1 MFKVI
6 IPSEMQKKET
16 NTLIGGIREEI
27 PSIRDNDK
35 VIYLFDQNTGK
46 YQYMSSGITY
56 LAGYSLEELNSKGF
70 KSIVKEV
77 ISDKKSTFRTE
88 YNKDVVEEFSAT
100 YLIERKDG
108 QLKMIE
114 DNAFT
119 KLDENGKRIYSIGV
133 LRDISSFKEELDKL
147 VNDKTRL
154 ETILKLSDIIFL
166 ILDKEGNI
174 SLLNEK
180 GFEVFGVENVIGK
193 KYENLLIGN
202 IKDESIIDFENFLNP
217 RSEQH
222 TKCEIKCSNGYTESI
237 LSWQKTTIKDD
248 SRNIVS
254 IIATGQNVTEK
265 KSEENIQKII
275 SQILQAAS
283 TERNLDEL
291 FKFIHDSV
299 AELMSVEN
307 FYIALHDKENNMI
320 TFPYFIDKYDTDNS
334 PKTFGNGLTEYV
346 IRKGRAELIDKRMD
360 QELAGKSETE
370 LIGTQSEI
378 WLGVP
383 LKIKGNTIGVLV
395 VQDYENKN
403 TFTEKH
409 KEILETI
416 SHPIS
421 MAIERKRVEQ
431 EREKLIEKL
440 SELNASKDKLFSLIS
455 HDLRGPFNSLLGFSE
470 ILNGEFD
477 SLTDDEIKEYLKV
490 IYEST
495 QNLYGM
501 TNNLLQ
507 YSRFQMG
514 RTEFKAEKVDL
525 GKIVD
530 NCVKL
535 LKGTVVKKDIN
546 LFKHA
551 DRDSYIYA
559 DEDMLNSVIQNL
571 LSNAIKFTTKGGDV
585 TVLARKVINS
595 EGVNEV
601 ELTIEDKGMGISK
614 ENIQKILKGEMF
626 STPGT
631 EREYG
636 TGLGMFLVKEFL
648 EKNGG
653 KLKIESELYKGSK
666 FICSFPL
673 AMD

>member
-1 MFKVI
+1 
-6 IPSEMQKKET
+6 
-16 NTLIGGIREEI
+16 
-27 PSIRDNDK
+27 
-35 VIYLFDQNTGK
+35 
-46 YQYMSSGITY
+46 
-56 LAGYSLEELNSKGF
+56 
-70 KSIVKEV
+70 
-77 ISDKKSTFRTE
+77 
-88 YNKDVVEEFSAT
+88 
-100 YLIERKDG
+100 
-108 QLKMIE
+108 
-114 DNAFT
+114 
-119 KLDENGKRIYSIGV
+119 
-133 LRDISSFKEELDKL
+133 
-147 VNDKTRL
+147 
-154 ETILKLSDIIFL
+154 
-166 ILDKEGNI
+166 
-174 SLLNEK
+174 
-180 GFEVFGVENVIGK
+180 
-193 KYENLLIGN
+193 
-202 IKDESIIDFENFLNP
+202 
-217 RSEQH
+217 
-222 TKCEIKCSNGYTESI
+222 
-237 LSWQKTTIKDD
+237 
-248 SRNIVS
+248 
-254 IIATGQNVTEK
+254 
-265 KSEENIQKII
+265 
-275 SQILQAAS
+275 
-283 TERNLDEL
+283 
-291 FKFIHDSV
+291 
-299 AELMSVEN
+299 
-307 FYIALHDKENNMI
+307 
-320 TFPYFIDKYDTDNS
+320 
-334 PKTFGNGLTEYV
+334 
-346 IRKGRAELIDKRMD
+346 
-360 QELAGKSETE
+360 
-370 LIGTQSEI
+370 
-378 WLGVP
+378 
-383 LKIKGNTIGVLV
+383 
-395 VQDYENKN
+395 
-403 TFTEKH
+403 
-409 KEILETI
+409 
-416 SHPIS
+416 

-551 DRDSYIYA
+551 DRESYIYA

>member
-1 MFKVI
+1 MLKVI

-16 NTLIGGIREEI
+16 NTLIGGVREEI
-27 PSIRDNDK
+27 PSLKDNDK

-56 LAGYSLEELNSKGF
+56 LAGYSLEEFNSKGF
-70 KSIVKEV
+70 KSLVKEV

-88 YNKDVVEEFSAT
+88 YDKNIIEEFSAT

-108 QLKMIE
+108 QLRRIE

-119 KLDENGKRIYSIGV
+119 KLDENGRRIYSIGV
-133 LRDISSFKEELDKL
+133 LRDITSFKEELDKL

-154 ETILKLSDIIFL
+154 ETILTLSDIIFL
-166 ILDKEGNI
+166 ILDKEGNV

-180 GFEVFGVENVIGK
+180 GFEVLGVENVIGK
-193 KYENLLIGN
+193 KYENLLKGN
-202 IKDESIIDFENFLNP
+202 IKDESILVFKRFLDP
-217 RSEQH
+217 TSEQH
-222 TKCEIKCSNGYTESI
+222 TKCEIKFSDGYIESI
-237 LSWQKTTIKDD
+237 LSWQKTTIRDD
-248 SRNIVS
+248 SGNIVS

-265 KSEENIQKII
+265 KSEENIQKVI

-346 IRKGRAELIDKRMD
+346 IRKGSAELIDKKMD
-360 QELAGKSETE
+360 QELADKSETE

-383 LKIKGNTIGVLV
+383 LKIKGKTIGTLV

-440 SELNASKDKLFSLIS
+440 SELNTSKDKLFSLIS

-470 ILNGEFD
+470 ILNGEYD

-514 RTEFKAEKVDL
+514 RTEFKAEKIDF
-525 GKIVD
+525 GKIVN
-530 NCVKL
+530 NCVKI
-535 LKGTVVKKDIN
+535 LKANIVKKDIN
-546 LFKHA
+546 IFMHA
-551 DRDSYIYA
+551 DRDSYINA

-571 LSNAIKFTTKGGDV
+571 LSNAIKFTAKGGDV

-595 EGVNEV
+595 EGVNEL
-601 ELTIEDKGMGISK
+601 ELTVEDKGIGISE
-614 ENIQKILKGEMF
+614 ENMQKILKGEMF

-648 EKNGG
+648 EKNNG
-653 KLKIESELYKGSK
+653 KLKIESEQYKGSK

-673 AMD
+673 A